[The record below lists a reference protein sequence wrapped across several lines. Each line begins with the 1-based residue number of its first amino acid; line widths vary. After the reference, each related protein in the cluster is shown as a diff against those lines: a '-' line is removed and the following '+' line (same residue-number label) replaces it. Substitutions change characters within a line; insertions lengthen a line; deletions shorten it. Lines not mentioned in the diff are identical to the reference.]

1 MLQISSN
8 TLGEHPVLRGQFP
21 LRWETQATELT
32 ELEQQAVNTANEATL
47 RSYYLL
53 DERLHDGGED
63 REEAAPE
70 IVRLEQRLNLIV
82 DLLGQ
87 VLQNSLVLPSPTA
100 CVLSRAGVE
109 WTSAEVPILNAAVK
123 LFIYLHPHYPKPLVL
138 YGVVSALE
146 SCALGRQITV
156 KWPLLV
162 DPVADGLERLIFR
175 AHRRSVAQSKRGH
188 NRQPDTARF
197 GAKKVS
203 KL

>member
-21 LRWETQATELT
+21 LRWETQATQLT
-32 ELEQQAVNTANEATL
+32 ELEQHAVNTANEATL

-53 DERLHDGGED
+53 DERLHDNRED

-70 IVRLEQRLNLIV
+70 IARLEQRLNLIV

-87 VLQNSLVLPSPTA
+87 VLQNNLDLPPPTA
-100 CVLSRAGVE
+100 CVLSRAGAE
-109 WTSAEVPILNAAVK
+109 WISTAAPTLDAAVK
-123 LFIYLHPHYPKPLVL
+123 LWIYLQPHYPKPLVL
-138 YGVVSALE
+138 YGVVSALDA
-146 SCALGRQITV
+146 CALGQQITV
-156 KWPLLV
+156 RWPLLA

-175 AHRRSVAQSKRGH
+175 AHRRSVAESKRGH
-188 NRQPDTARF
+188 NRQPKTAQF